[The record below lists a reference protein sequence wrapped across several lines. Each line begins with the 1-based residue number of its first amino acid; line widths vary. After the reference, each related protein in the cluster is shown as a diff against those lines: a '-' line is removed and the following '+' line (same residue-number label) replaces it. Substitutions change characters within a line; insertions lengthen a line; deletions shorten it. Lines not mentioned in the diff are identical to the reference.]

1 MLSRRNIRIKVMQML
16 YAMSRDQELA
26 FDDVLKNYRESI
38 QQSFELYL
46 YNLQYLIKV
55 AKYSLKDADRRSKKH
70 LPSEEDKTF
79 TPKLF
84 QNDLI
89 QIIVTNDKFNELVKE
104 YDLDEMIDND
114 SVRSLYIDFA
124 KTDEYKKYLQE
135 ETATHDEDRRMVLE
149 LYKTLV
155 SKEIF
160 NETIEDKFPLW
171 GDDKSLIIGTIKK
184 TIKALPDQIDF
195 CSTYKPQEETTIG
208 FGEALLS
215 NVHNQNSELLEIIEP
230 SLKNW
235 DADRVAII
243 DMISLKMALSELM
256 IFPTIPTKVTI
267 NEFVE
272 ISKMYSTEKS
282 KDFING
288 ILDRLMKK
296 LDKEG
301 KIKKEGRGL
310 ID

>member
-16 YAMSRDQELA
+16 YAMSRDPEST

-38 QQSFELYL
+38 QNSFELYL
-46 YNLQYLIKV
+46 YNLQYIISV
-55 AKYSLKDADRRSKKH
+55 AKYALKDAEKRAKKH
-70 LPSEEDKTF
+70 LPSEEDKIF

-84 QNDLI
+84 NNDFV
-89 QIIVTNDKFNELVKE
+89 QAIVLNADFIELVKE
-104 YDLDEMIDND
+104 YELDKMIDAD
-114 SVRSLYIDFA
+114 SVRSFYNDFA
-124 KTDEYKKYLQE
+124 KKGEYKKYLEKDNTQE
-135 ETATHDEDRRMVLE
+135 DDQKIL
-149 LYKTLV
+149 LDLFKTLIA
-155 SKEIF
+155 KETY
-160 NETIEDKFPLW
+160 NETMEDKYPLW

-184 TIKALPDQIDF
+184 TIKALPDSIDF
-195 CSTYKPQEETTIG
+195 CETYKPQHETTIE
-208 FGEALLS
+208 FGEALLK
-215 NVHNQNSELLEIIEP
+215 NVQNNDASLLEIIEP
-230 SLKNW
+230 TLQNW

-282 KDFING
+282 KDFVNG
-288 ILDRLMKK
+288 VLDRLMKK

-301 KIKKEGRGL
+301 KIKKSGRGL
-310 ID
+310 LD